1 MYFSSENYLVEI
13 ILISNNYFAS
23 RINRLTRR
31 DLQNHMLFERV
42 DKEEKNIVFVYT
54 TCPTI
59 REARD
64 IGLSAINEKL
74 AISADYWLI
83 NSIYPWMNVIQEGDQ
98 YMLLF
103 ATQKHLSDK
112 LMKHIEAEHSYSVP
126 VIIRTDVLLAN
137 QPYTFWA
144 DNILTSK
151 DEYITETEA
160 EIKKKNERGYHYD
173 RLK

>member
-1 MYFSSENYLVEI
+1 
-13 ILISNNYFAS
+13 
-23 RINRLTRR
+23 
-31 DLQNHMLFERV
+31 MLFDKV
-42 DKEEKNIVFVYT
+42 DKTEKDIVFVYT
-54 TCPTI
+54 TCTSI
-59 REARD
+59 IEARN
-64 IGLSAINEKL
+64 IGLSTIKEKL

-103 ATQKHLSDK
+103 ATQKHLSDQ

-126 VIIRTDVLLAN
+126 VIIKTETSLVN
-137 QPYTFWA
+137 QPYAFWA

>member
-1 MYFSSENYLVEI
+1 
-13 ILISNNYFAS
+13 
-23 RINRLTRR
+23 
-31 DLQNHMLFERV
+31 MLFEKV

-54 TCPTI
+54 TCPNI
-59 REARD
+59 IEARN
-64 IGLSAINEKL
+64 IGLSAVKEKL

-98 YMLLF
+98 FMLLF
-103 ATQKHLSDK
+103 ATQKVLSDK

-126 VIIRTDVLLAN
+126 VVIRTNISFAN

-144 DNILTSK
+144 DNILAGK

-160 EIKKKNERGYHYD
+160 EVKKKNERGYHYD